1 MAVNPKKDALTSSDL
16 AGAIPEDFVGAV
28 NKNAAKADDELE
40 TVPFN
45 GRDVRLQPGNKRSE
59 DVVANRANF
68 AAGDKLLLSPRS
80 GYGLTDAV
88 VEKVG
93 KSNLQ
98 FRGWRN
104 TVPILKLSGG
114 LRIRGNM
121 VSVIKGLSSN
131 AKFAPGDVAY
141 CRAFACNARVMSVG
155 TTKSGICNYK
165 VALYDAKGVSTGEAV
180 CSESD
185 LVRRSVRGLKLTGLA
200 SGASRACDVAAT
212 ILEKMVQRNK
222 VDLPLAKKVLRLT
235 QRDFPDAR
243 VSVAAAKLNEN
254 PPALLSAA
262 KILRAEANRL
272 RAQGKTVKAQRDEDN
287 ASYIAGQI
295 IQASNFL
302 NGAYA
307 DDPADAQKRN
317 PLLRK
322 AAQQLVRIA
331 TEVPPNMKPML
342 SEWVREINTAA
353 TQSGDERERTLSSV
367 QDRMGRVSRPLRQ
380 QGKFPK
386 SMKGIFD
393 NPTPQDAAETYKMF
407 LNTWERMTQGMESR
421 GQDPR
426 ENAMHWKNVISG
438 DRLYSRVPE
447 AARVYQLLLNAQR
460 ASDVPPAFKLIKQSL
475 AILRTIV
482 RKLES
487 GSGFRS
493 MKAMRAAVKRAPA
506 EALPLIAPLHSKLL
520 MIYRR
525 FIGDPEGASLG
536 SLPALAAQW
545 KSAGNK
551 LPDEEQSGVALIVR
565 DLISAYRSFTKEQ
578 VKNTAYFL
586 AMALGTANKMVGGS
600 ANVPI
605 PAHLRAVKAEVTR
618 KVVLNN
624 ARQRFLSNYKFKV
637 NDAEYE
643 KPNPVWQGGNRLP
656 ALLSA
661 ADVTSKVNEYIF
673 ANSGARYGKLIAMDM
688 NAYASFITKIAANQG
703 SALGIHHLFG
713 DKPGGFAN
721 ADTIVR
727 IGANAWNEYST
738 KFNASIQNKPA

>member
-1 MAVNPKKDALTSSDL
+1 MAVNPKKDALTSNDL

-28 NKNAAKADDELE
+28 NK
-40 TVPFN
+40 
-45 GRDVRLQPGNKRSE
+45 
-59 DVVANRANF
+59 
-68 AAGDKLLLSPRS
+68 
-80 GYGLTDAV
+80 
-88 VEKVG
+88 
-93 KSNLQ
+93 
-98 FRGWRN
+98 
-104 TVPILKLSGG
+104 
-114 LRIRGNM
+114 
-121 VSVIKGLSSN
+121 N

-165 VALYDAKGVSTGEAV
+165 VALYDAKGMPTGEAV

-222 VDLPLAKKVLRLT
+222 VDLPLAKKMLRLT

-272 RAQGKTVKAQRDEDN
+272 RAQGKSIKLTTTSYSKWYTVVSYQLSPLRTVIDTLKTTNKLDTSKLGGVIGELNDAARNGTPDVNSARPALKQAVSMLQGVWRD
-287 ASYIAGQI
+287 ASGKEMTPE
-295 IQASNFL
+295 L
-302 NGAYA
+302 
-307 DDPADAQKRN
+307 KTR
-317 PLLRK
+317 LLRTLGQTLNIVSK
-322 AAQQLVRIA
+322 A
-331 TEVPPNMKPML
+331 
-342 SEWVREINTAA
+342 
-353 TQSGDERERTLSSV
+353 
-367 QDRMGRVSRPLRQ
+367 LRSIEPIE
-380 QGKFPK
+380 GK
-386 SMKGIFD
+386 
-393 NPTPQDAAETYKMF
+393 
-407 LNTWERMTQGMESR
+407 
-421 GQDPR
+421 
-426 ENAMHWKNVISG
+426 
-438 DRLYSRVPE
+438 
-447 AARVYQLLLNAQR
+447 
-460 ASDVPPAFKLIKQSL
+460 
-475 AILRTIV
+475 
-482 RKLES
+482 
-487 GSGFRS
+487 S

-506 EALPLIAPLHSKLL
+506 EALPMIAPLHSKLL
-520 MIYRR
+520 MVYRK
-525 FIGDPEGASLG
+525 FIGSPETASLG

-545 KSAGNK
+545 KAVGNK
-551 LPDEEQSGVALIVR
+551 LPDEEQSGVDLIVR

-578 VKNTAYFL
+578 MKNVAYFL

-605 PAHLRAVKAEVTR
+605 PAHLRAVKGEVTR

-624 ARQRFLSNYKFKV
+624 ARKRFLDNYKFKV
-637 NDAEYE
+637 ADAEYE
-643 KPNPVWQGGNRLP
+643 KPNPAWQGGKRLP
-656 ALLSA
+656 TLLSA

-713 DKPGGFAN
+713 NKPGGFAN

-738 KFNASIQNKPA
+738 KFNASIQNKPAN

>member
-28 NKNAAKADDELE
+28 NKNA
-40 TVPFN
+40 
-45 GRDVRLQPGNKRSE
+45 
-59 DVVANRANF
+59 
-68 AAGDKLLLSPRS
+68 
-80 GYGLTDAV
+80 
-88 VEKVG
+88 
-93 KSNLQ
+93 
-98 FRGWRN
+98 
-104 TVPILKLSGG
+104 
-114 LRIRGNM
+114 
-121 VSVIKGLSSN
+121 
-131 AKFAPGDVAY
+131 KFAPGDVAY
-141 CRAFACNARVMSVG
+141 CRTFACNARVMSVG

-165 VALYDAKGVSTGEAV
+165 VALYDAKGVRTGEAV

-222 VDLPLAKKVLRLT
+222 VDLPLAKKMLRLT

-272 RAQGKTVKAQRDEDN
+272 RAQGK
-287 ASYIAGQI
+287 
-295 IQASNFL
+295 
-302 NGAYA
+302 
-307 DDPADAQKRN
+307 
-317 PLLRK
+317 
-322 AAQQLVRIA
+322 
-331 TEVPPNMKPML
+331 
-342 SEWVREINTAA
+342 
-353 TQSGDERERTLSSV
+353 
-367 QDRMGRVSRPLRQ
+367 
-380 QGKFPK
+380 
-386 SMKGIFD
+386 
-393 NPTPQDAAETYKMF
+393 
-407 LNTWERMTQGMESR
+407 
-421 GQDPR
+421 
-426 ENAMHWKNVISG
+426 
-438 DRLYSRVPE
+438 
-447 AARVYQLLLNAQR
+447 
-460 ASDVPPAFKLIKQSL
+460 
-475 AILRTIV
+475 
-482 RKLES
+482 
-487 GSGFRS
+487 S

-506 EALPLIAPLHSKLL
+506 EALPMIAPLHSKLL
-520 MIYRR
+520 MIYRK
-525 FIGDPEGASLG
+525 FIGSPETASLG

-545 KSAGNK
+545 KAVGNK

-578 VKNTAYFL
+578 TKNVAYFL
-586 AMALGTANKMVGGS
+586 AMALGTANKMVGGG

-605 PAHLRAVKAEVTR
+605 PAHLRSVKAFTAAEEALIKRGMSNVQKGDLDLRDAERERDGYIRHSAEIAKQSKRATDPQRADELMKQSDTLLRRAAIAHEVIQRLKRQGMGYKPLRSVKGEVTR

-624 ARQRFLSNYKFKV
+624 ARKRFLDNYKFKV
-637 NDAEYE
+637 ADAEYE
-643 KPNPVWQGGNRLP
+643 KPNPAWQGGKRLP
-656 ALLSA
+656 TLLSA

-738 KFNASIQNKPA
+738 KFNASIQNKPAN